1 MIGIITMNL
10 ESNLL
15 LTGIL
20 AALSLMGCSYF
31 LWQNPRARISLIC
44 LLVFGGLFGAGAY
57 RVLTSTP
64 GGVDVIDEDAG
75 DDLFP
80 PIVSDDELNSLK
92 DSWDSEAV
100 ANWPA
105 ASLLSKLSDI
115 AYRPP
120 VLASD
125 EFRDMGFDQ
134 VVPVS
139 SATMFGY
146 VVSGHEVAVIAF
158 RGSENEVGDWWT
170 NLSRSP
176 FPLDAGD
183 VHEGFWMG
191 YQSLKSQIE
200 TALAKARPKYVWI
213 TGHSLGGA
221 LAVCCAYDSDLSGQ
235 SIQGVITFGQPM
247 VARQPLA
254 DDIDDQLLGR
264 YARFVN
270 RSDIVARI
278 PPSYRPAGSLVWFTD
293 RGIKRSKPK
302 RKMFG
307 APMSG
312 EHNLKSVDS
321 EFDEPAPLSEADYQQ
336 WLADQSAPPVARN
349 KDGEILLQGNSPYIS
364 NHSMDLYIN
373 EVESLVRGSSKQN
386 SLDDLFGE

>member
-1 MIGIITMNL
+1 MNL

-20 AALSLMGCSYF
+20 AALSLVVCSYY
-31 LWQNPRARISLIC
+31 LWQDQRARVALVC
-44 LLVFGGLFGAGAY
+44 LLLFGGLFGIGVF

-64 GGVDVIDEDAG
+64 GGIDVIDEDES
-75 DDLFP
+75 DELFP
-80 PIVSDDELNSLK
+80 PIVTDDDLESLEE
-92 DSWDSEAV
+92 SWDSEAT
-100 ANWPA
+100 ANWPV
-105 ASLLSKLSDI
+105 ASLMSKLSDI

-120 VLASD
+120 VLATD
-125 EFRDMGFDQ
+125 EFREMGFDN

-146 VVSGHEVAVIAF
+146 VVSTPEVAVIAF

-170 NLSRSP
+170 NLSRTP
-176 FPLDAGD
+176 FPLDDGE
-183 VHEGFWMG
+183 VHEGFWFG

-200 TALAKARPKYVWI
+200 VALDRAGPKYVWV

-221 LAVCCAYDSDLSGQ
+221 LAVCCAYDTVLSGKPVD
-235 SIQGVITFGQPM
+235 GVITFGQPM
-247 VARQPLA
+247 VARQSLA
-254 DDIDDQLLGR
+254 DDIDDRLLGR

-278 PPSYRPAGSLVWFTD
+278 PPSYRAAGSLVWFTD
-293 RGIKRSKPK
+293 RGVKRSKPK
-302 RKMFG
+302 RMMFG
-307 APMSG
+307 APSPG
-312 EHNLKSVDS
+312 DRNLKGAAV
-321 EFDEPAPLSEADYQQ
+321 EFDEPAPLSESEYQQ

-364 NHSMDLYIN
+364 NHSIDLYIN
-373 EVESLVRGSSKQN
+373 EVESLVRGISDDN